1 MPAFKNNLYKPRDS
15 SCTTEEHNNEFL
27 IVNQSSINAKNER
40 SITRDKTDVMSQSAT
55 KLPPARESK
64 SRARILALSRTE
76 NNNSAMTMLPI
87 FKNPTGQVLGTR
99 LQPIENAPSMPL
111 ERFGKTLN

>member
-1 MPAFKNNLYKPRDS
+1 MPAFKNNLYRPRDS
-15 SCTTEEHNNEFL
+15 SCTTEELNNEFL

-40 SITRDKTDVMSQSAT
+40 SITRDKTDVLSQSGT
-55 KLPPARESK
+55 KLPARESK

-76 NNNSAMTMLPI
+76 NNNSAMTMLPK

-111 ERFGKTLN
+111 ESFGKM